1 MKTANYI
8 QQLVKYNV
16 WANTKVAEILCT
28 LTTDELQQEII
39 SSFSSIQKTVLH
51 IWDAEFIWLNRI
63 NGIPITTFPSKAYS
77 NNSAIDAFVN
87 CSLDW
92 QVLMENKSDA
102 YFDELCSYTNLQQKV
117 FNNRMGDIVIHCM
130 NHSTYHRGQL
140 ITMLRQ
146 LGKEQLPS
154 TDFITFLREN

>member
-1 MKTANYI
+1 MKTVHYM

-28 LTTDELQQEII
+28 LTTDELQLEII

-77 NNSAIDAFVN
+77 KNSAIDAFVN
-87 CSLDW
+87 CSIDW

-117 FNNRMGDIVIHCM
+117 FSNRIDEIVIHCM

-140 ITMLRQ
+140 ITMFRQ
-146 LGKEQLPS
+146 LGKEQLSS

>member
-1 MKTANYI
+1 MKTVHYM

-16 WANTKVAEILCT
+16 WANTKVAEILRT
-28 LTTDELQQEII
+28 LTTDELQLEII

-63 NGIPITTFPSKAYS
+63 NGIPITTFPSKANS
-77 NNSAIDAFVN
+77 KNSAIDAFVN
-87 CSLDW
+87 CSIDW

-117 FNNRMGDIVIHCM
+117 FSNRIGEIVIHCM

-140 ITMLRQ
+140 ITMFRQ

>member
-1 MKTANYI
+1 MKTVHYM

-16 WANTKVAEILCT
+16 WANTKVAEILRT
-28 LTTDELQQEII
+28 LTTDELQLEII

-77 NNSAIDAFVN
+77 KNSAIDAFVN
-87 CSLDW
+87 CSIDW

-117 FNNRMGDIVIHCM
+117 FSNRIGEIVIHCM

-140 ITMLRQ
+140 ITMFRQ